1 MPERAGMQARLIW
14 LCALASLGSV
24 ALALVLQH
32 GFGMQPCAW
41 CVLQRLLYLLV
52 AAFCLVALTVRRAP
66 AGAIPALLLADLSA
80 SLGLAA
86 AAYHQFVAARPGFC
100 GVTLADRLLMATSL
114 HEHLPWLMN
123 PTALCDE
130 ANQPLLGVP
139 FAVWSI
145 ALFAVLL
152 MGVGLALVSAVR
164 ALAAQPRSTDV
175 H

>member
-1 MPERAGMQARLIW
+1 MPENAAMQVRLIW

-32 GFGMQPCAW
+32 AFGMQPCAW
-41 CVLQRLLYLLV
+41 CVLQRLFYLLV

-100 GVTLADRLLMATSL
+100 GVTLADRFLMATAL

-123 PTALCDE
+123 PTAMCDE
-130 ANQPLLGVP
+130 ANVPLLGVP

-145 ALFAVLL
+145 VLFALL
-152 MGVGLALVSAVR
+152 SLLISVALVGALRR
-164 ALAAQPRSTDV
+164 AGARR
-175 H
+175 